1 MTAPHQCAPQCEYA
15 FTISIE
21 LDRLRGIAPSV
32 PGDTR
37 AVIDG
42 QNPDYRWVRSQD
54 IVAL

>member
-21 LDRLRGIAPSV
+21 LGRLRRVAPSAL
-32 PGDTR
+32 GDTG
-37 AVIDG
+37 AVISR
-42 QNPDYRWVRSQD
+42 QNRGYRGARNQD

>member
-37 AVIDG
+37 AVIYE
-42 QNPDYRWVRSQD
+42 QHPVYRWARSQD